1 MTIARAQLIDPSVT
15 RWYHCVTRCVRRAPL
30 LAEGSFDRK
39 AWLERRIE
47 ELAGIFAISVGAYS
61 ILDDQ
66 IQLLVRHEAEIA
78 GSWSATE
85 VVRRRARL
93 YPPYDKSRRPL
104 PVTDQ
109 WVAERRKDAAGVL
122 TAREQL
128 QNIGRFMKCL
138 KEPLSRMAN
147 REDHTG
153 GPFFDERFKSV
164 GILDDQSLLAACVY
178 IDLSPPQ
185 AAKTAQPSK
194 SPYTSIKTRADHLR
208 KYGRAARSRPAAPRK
223 IKAGAASSAAV
234 QHSLWL
240 CPIEDRFHVDKSRE
254 GMFTDL
260 SLLDYLL
267 LVDYSA
273 SLDRR
278 RKASASSPAVEILTR
293 LGYSAQRWLE
303 RLGSLQSRGLFG
315 RFSADSR
322 ERLRDVA
329 DHLGLAHLANVG
341 GMPKE

>member
-47 ELAGIFAISVGAYS
+47 ELAGIFAVSVGAYS

-93 YPPYDKSRRPL
+93 YPPYDRSRQPL
-104 PVTDQ
+104 PVTDL
-109 WVAERRKDAAGVL
+109 WVAEHRKDAAGVL
-122 TAREQL
+122 TARDQL

-164 GILDDQSLLAACVY
+164 GILDEQSLLAACVY
-178 IDLSPPQ
+178 IDLSAPRP
-185 AAKTAQPSK
+185 AKTAQPSR
-194 SPYTSIKTRADHLR
+194 SPYTSIKTRAEHL
-208 KYGRAARSRPAAPRK
+208 KKLGRAAQGHAAAPRK
-223 IKAGAASSAAV
+223 TKTGTASSAQV
-234 QHSLWL
+234 QDPLWL
-240 CPIEDRFHVDKSRE
+240 CPIEDRSHVKGSRE
-254 GMFTDL
+254 GMFKDL
-260 SLLDYLL
+260 SLQDYLL

-273 SLDRR
+273 NLDRR
-278 RKASASSPAVEILTR
+278 RKASASSPAVEILAR
-293 LGYSAQRWLE
+293 LGYTAERWLE
-303 RLGSLQSRGLFG
+303 HLASLQSRGLFG
-315 RFSADSR
+315 RFAAASR

-329 DHLGLAHLANVG
+329 DHLGVAHLANVG

>member
-1 MTIARAQLIDPSVT
+1 MTIARAQLIDPSVS

-47 ELAGIFAISVGAYS
+47 ELAGIFAVSVGAYS

-93 YPPYDKSRRPL
+93 YPPYDRSRRPL
-104 PVTDQ
+104 PVTDL
-109 WVAERRKDAAGVL
+109 WVAQRRKDAAGVL

-164 GILDDQSLLAACVY
+164 GILDDQSLVAACIY
-178 IDLSPPQ
+178 IDLSPSWTAK
-185 AAKTAQPSK
+185 AARPLET
-194 SPYTSIKTRADHLR
+194 PYTSLRTRAAHLKR
-208 KYGRAARSRPAAPRK
+208 FRRTAVPRK
-223 IKAGAASSAAV
+223 IKTGSKSSAHAED
-234 QHSLWL
+234 SLWL
-240 CPIEDRFHVDKSRE
+240 CPIEDRSHVKGSRE
-254 GMFTDL
+254 GMFKDL
-260 SLLDYLL
+260 LLQDYLIL
-267 LVDYSA
+267 IDYSA
-273 SLDRR
+273 NLGRG
-278 RKASASSPAVEILTR
+278 RKASASSPAVEILAR
-293 LGYSAQRWLE
+293 LGFSAQRWHE
-303 RLGSLQSRGLFG
+303 HMASLQSRGLFG
-315 RFSADSR
+315 RFAAASR

-329 DHLGLAHLANVG
+329 HHLGVAHLANVG